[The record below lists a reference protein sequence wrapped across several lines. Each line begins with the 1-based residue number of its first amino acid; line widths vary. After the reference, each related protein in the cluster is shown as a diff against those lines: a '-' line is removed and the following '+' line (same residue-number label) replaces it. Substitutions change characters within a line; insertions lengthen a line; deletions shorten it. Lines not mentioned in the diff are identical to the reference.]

1 MKIISKILKIIGI
14 DFKKRQSES
23 NGFSLIEVIIAI
35 GIITVGI
42 VSVINLLSFNLK
54 NEIKNKNKMIAIY
67 LAQEGIEVVRQIRD
81 NNFFVGSDWLTG
93 IGDNK
98 EVPIIIDS
106 EPDGDIDQTD
116 LLSGW
121 SLSDISGIKKII
133 YFHNTKKYYV
143 QSDVDL
149 SGSVDYIDTGFSR
162 VLSIKKGTG
171 GGSECENDT
180 GDYCL
185 RVVSTVIFDDV
196 KLAEV
201 TAYLYGQWY

>member
-1 MKIISKILKIIGI
+1 MKIISKITRI
-14 DFKKRQSES
+14 DFKKRQLES
-23 NGFSLIEVIIAI
+23 DGFSLIEVIIAI

-42 VSVINLLSFNLK
+42 VSIVNLLSFNLK
-54 NEIKNKNKMIAIY
+54 NEIKNKNKVIAIY

-81 NNFFVGSDWLTG
+81 NNFFIGSDWLTG
-93 IGDNK
+93 IDNNK
-98 EVPIIIDS
+98 EVPIITDS

-121 SLSDISGIKKII
+121 ILSDISGIKKRI
-133 YFHNTKKYYV
+133 YLHNTEKYYV

-149 SGSVDYIDTGFSR
+149 SGFADYTDTGFSR

-171 GGSECENDT
+171 GGSKCEADT

-185 RVVSTVIFDDV
+185 RVKSAVIFDDV
-196 KLAEV
+196 KLAEI

>member
-1 MKIISKILKIIGI
+1 MKIISKITRIN
-14 DFKKRQSES
+14 FKKRQSES
-23 NGFSLIEVIIAI
+23 NGFSLVEVIIAI

-93 IGDNK
+93 IDDNK
-98 EVPIIIDS
+98 ETPIITDS

-116 LLSGW
+116 LLNGW
-121 SLSDISGIKKII
+121 SLSGISGIKKRI

-149 SGSVDYIDTGFSR
+149 SGSTDYIDTGFTR

-171 GGSECENDT
+171 GSSECENDT

-185 RVVSTVIFDDV
+185 RVISTVIFDDV

>member
-1 MKIISKILKIIGI
+1 MKIISKITRI
-14 DFKKRQSES
+14 DFKKRRLES

-67 LAQEGIEVVRQIRD
+67 LAQEGIEVIRQIRD

-93 IGDNK
+93 IDDNK
-98 EVPIIIDS
+98 EVPIITDS

-121 SLSDISGIKKII
+121 SLSNISGIKKRI
-133 YFHNTKKYYV
+133 YFHKTEKYYV

-149 SGSVDYIDTGFSR
+149 SGSADYTDTGFSR

-171 GGSECENDT
+171 GGSKCESDT
-180 GDYCL
+180 GDHCL
-185 RVVSTVIFDDV
+185 RVMSTVIFDDV
-196 KLAEV
+196 KLAEI